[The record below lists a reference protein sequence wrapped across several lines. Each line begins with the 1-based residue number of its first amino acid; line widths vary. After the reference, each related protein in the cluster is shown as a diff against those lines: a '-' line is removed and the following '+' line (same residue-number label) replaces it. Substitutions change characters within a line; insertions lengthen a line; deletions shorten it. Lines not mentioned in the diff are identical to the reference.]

1 LVNRKIDVVL
11 FDLGGVVVDVD
22 HRRGAAF
29 WDQATG
35 SQGPSFEACFFES
48 SVKAKLDDGRL
59 DAMSGLGEVAALS
72 GHIDVATAGD
82 AFCAILSQRPKMT
95 ALINTLASQVR
106 CAVIS
111 NTDPIHADWIEANC
125 GIEGAIETWVYS
137 FDEKAMKP
145 KPELFKAALRRVN
158 AAPERTFILDDRAD
172 NIAAAAS
179 LGLITHH
186 FKTFEAAR
194 DALRAYGF
202 VFP

>member
-1 LVNRKIDVVL
+1 MTPEIDVVL

-29 WDQATG
+29 WDEATG

-48 SVKAKLDDGRL
+48 SVKARLDDGRQ
-59 DAMSGLGEVAALS
+59 DATSGLGEVATLS
-72 GHIDVATAGD
+72 GHIDPGTARD
-82 AFCAILSQRPKMT
+82 AFCELLSQRPEMT
-95 ALINTLASQVR
+95 ALINALAAQVR

-125 GIEGAIETWVYS
+125 GIEASIETWVYS

-145 KPELFKAALRRVN
+145 GPELFEAALRRVGS
-158 AAPERTFILDDRAD
+158 APERTFILDDRAD
-172 NIAAAAS
+172 NIAMAAS

-186 FKTFEAAR
+186 FKTFDAAR
-194 DALRAYGF
+194 DALRSHGF
-202 VFP
+202 VLP